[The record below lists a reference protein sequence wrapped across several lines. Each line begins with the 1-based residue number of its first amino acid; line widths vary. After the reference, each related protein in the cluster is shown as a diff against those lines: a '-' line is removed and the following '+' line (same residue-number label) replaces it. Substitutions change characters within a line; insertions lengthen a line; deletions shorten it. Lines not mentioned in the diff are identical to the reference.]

1 MNLIEPRPVI
11 SLRPSDHEPC
21 AEAPA
26 VVDHLSD
33 LEFTGE
39 RMIPGLVE
47 FHLEAEHRAR
57 YEFAGRNLPK
67 GLVLDDGCG
76 VGYGSAVLACHGL
89 RVVGIDVDAKA
100 IAACRQNAL
109 PSITFQQ
116 EDSANLSFSDGH
128 FDGVVSF
135 EVIEH
140 VTDYR
145 RYVAEAH
152 RVLRPGGVFIISTP
166 NKRVYTDIPQHHN
179 PFHVH
184 EFYLDEF
191 RDLLS
196 SFFPDVEVIGQWNA
210 EAIVIGPAAD
220 ARLALSADFMLRS
233 RPETDAQ
240 SDPLE
245 EATYFLAICRK
256 KGTAE
261 RPTRAISG
269 HCFVT
274 DLCVA
279 SGPPPVAGPATLTD
293 KTKPASY
300 PIGFRQGFYQDEGG
314 WRWMSP
320 AGKLRVPASS
330 TPVQLSFNLTA
341 SKLSFYQRRPL
352 RVQIMQDGE
361 PVRNET
367 FSRDNESR
375 RVDLLVP
382 KSVHD
387 VTIEFT
393 SSSFFLPSR
402 CGWPADKRELSV
414 RLGEL
419 KVGAPGTMLLKRI

>member
-1 MNLIEPRPVI
+1 MISVRP
-11 SLRPSDHEPC
+11 PDHEPC
-21 AEAPA
+21 AETPA
-26 VVDHLSD
+26 VVDDLSD

-57 YEFAGRNLPK
+57 YEFAARNLPK

-76 VGYGSAVLACHGL
+76 VGYGSVVLARHGL

-100 IAACRQNAL
+100 IGACRQHGSL
-109 PSITFQQ
+109 PSITFHQ
-116 EDSANLSFSDGH
+116 EDSANLSFPDEH

-140 VTDYR
+140 ITDYR

-196 SFFPDVEVIGQWNA
+196 SFFPDVEVIGQWKA
-210 EAIVIGPAAD
+210 EAIVIGPAGD
-220 ARLALSADFMLRS
+220 AQSALSADFMLRS
-233 RPETDAQ
+233 RPVSDAK

-256 KGTAE
+256 QGTVDK
-261 RPTRAISG
+261 PTRAVSG

-279 SGPPPVAGPATLTD
+279 SRPPPIEGPATVTE
-293 KTKPASY
+293 KSTPASD

-320 AGKLRVPASS
+320 AGKLRVPASL
-330 TPVQLSFNLTA
+330 TPVQLSFKLTA
-341 SKLSFYQRRPL
+341 SKLSFYQRTPL
-352 RVQIMQDGE
+352 RVQIKQNGE
-361 PVRNET
+361 PIRNET
-367 FSRDNESR
+367 FTRDNESR
-375 RVDLLVP
+375 RVELLVP
-382 KSVHD
+382 TSSHD
-387 VTIEFT
+387 VTIELT

-419 KVGAPGTMLLKRI
+419 KVGGPSTTAVSKRI